1 MFIFVCVPTCVQ
13 CTHTRALCMWRPG
26 DNIRCCSSAYGF
38 VESRSFTDLKVTSRL
53 GRVASEPQGSAC
65 LCLFSLL
72 GLQENSTIPNPLC
85 RFWGLWL
92 SSSFLSGKDFFFHI
106 SYFLSSVPTV
116 LFFKVERLSWL
127 VLHQLDTS

>member
-53 GRVASEPQGSAC
+53 GWLASEPPRVC
-65 LCLFSLL
+65 LSL
-72 GLQENSTIPNPLC
+72 PLLLAGIT
-85 RFWGLWL
+85 RE
-92 SSSFLSGKDFFFHI
+92 FHN
-106 SYFLSSVPTV
+106 T
-116 LFFKVERLSWL
+116 
-127 VLHQLDTS
+127 